1 MARRLLTALLI
12 TMSTLVALPAA
23 AGADHAWIVN
33 GQAVHWAST
42 VEPAAIDLGDNL
54 EDPVWDNLRFAP
66 SWVWSATTLPSGGL
80 GPSPYLRVSTRAGGL
95 ASNEVEMY
103 DGFYGANEWVGQAT
117 LNSIDSEGH
126 IGQATIQL
134 NRSYSLTQSQKHAAI
149 NHEVGHTLGL
159 AHEDGTVM
167 CAVLCGIDNP
177 VTHDYEVLDSVN
189 SHTDS
194 YDTTVPDRPD
204 TGPSRDDQ
212 GPPRRTESPGLRHPP
227 SRRRG
232 TRGVSRLRERAGGH
246 RRPPRLA
253 ELRLFGRAA
262 QRSGR

>member
-1 MARRLLTALLI
+1 
-12 TMSTLVALPAA
+12 
-23 AGADHAWIVN
+23 
-33 GQAVHWAST
+33 
-42 VEPAAIDLGDNL
+42 
-54 EDPVWDNLRFAP
+54 
-66 SWVWSATTLPSGGL
+66 
-80 GPSPYLRVSTRAGGL
+80 
-95 ASNEVEMY
+95 MY

-167 CAVLCGIDNP
+167 CAVLCGLDNP

-194 YDTTVPDRPD
+194 YDTTVPDVPTPAPVGTTRE
-204 TGPSRDDQ
+204 T
-212 GPPRRTESPGLRHPP
+212 PPRQAKSPGLHHPP

-232 TRGVSRLRERAGGH
+232 
-246 RRPPRLA
+246 PRSVFA
-253 ELRLFGRAA
+253 T
-262 QRSGR
+262 S